1 MMRKYI
7 TRLSSAVLMAIGL
20 SSSVANAE
28 PLKYYFPQSTI
39 EQKSTEL
46 NGFNSQPYLKDFSN
60 LSFNAAITTPDQYL
74 GYGVG
79 DWHVRH
85 DQLTGY
91 LKLLASQSD
100 RIQLKVIGHS
110 HERRQQLLLAIS
122 TPENIS
128 QLDSLRE
135 QHVSQIL
142 DTTKKP
148 AGPSFAWFG
157 YSIHGNEASGSNASM
172 LFAYFLAAAQSAELD
187 EKLTN
192 TVVLLDPSFNP
203 DGLDRFASWANANR
217 GQVLSTDPNTRE
229 HAQAWPYA
237 RTNHYW
243 FDLNRDWLLL
253 QHPESRNRIREFHHW
268 KPNLLMDFHEMGT
281 NSTYFFQPG
290 VPSRKHPLTPKQ
302 NVTLTEKMA
311 TFHQKAFDDAG
322 QLYFSEEDFDDFY
335 YGKGSTY
342 PDVNGAVGILFE
354 QASSRGHAQDS
365 INGVLSFS
373 ETVRNQLTTSFS
385 SLAASVDMRDELL
398 SYQQSFYKKSAYEA
412 GKDKIKGYVLSE
424 AHDKT
429 RLTMLLNLF
438 EQHQID
444 VYPLQKDAEINDTV
458 FKAQH
463 SYFVP
468 LKQSQYRLI
477 KAMFS
482 TQKRFENNTFYDI
495 SSWTMPFAFN
505 INFRPVTS
513 LRRVSFDKNSP
524 FVTTKKNTEA
534 TLDNAYAYAVSW
546 DDYRAPELLQSLL
559 ANNLRVRVATKPFS
573 AKTDVNSGVLKQ
585 YTAGTLL
592 IPARIQDN
600 PEWKT
605 VLKQAMQK
613 THVVVRPLVSG
624 STEGIDLGS
633 RSMLPLVAPKVLLV
647 GGEGSSQYE
656 AGEVWYYMDRYLK
669 LAPSI
674 VDMQRLNKIDL
685 SAYTHMVF
693 VDGRYKSLGE
703 SFVTKLK
710 RWVKAGGV
718 VIGQKG
724 GSEWLSDSGLL
735 NVRYVSKKQMKELYD
750 TDGLAYGEQARL
762 GSKQRIAG
770 AIFENKLDLS
780 HPLAY
785 GYHGPML
792 PTFKNNTVSFITPTT
807 PFVSVA
813 KYTAN
818 PLLSGYADDI
828 NVRKIASGSSIV
840 AHSLGKGSV
849 IATTDVLNFR
859 GFWYGT
865 SRIFSNALY
874 FGHLIEADAD

>member
-1 MMRKYI
+1 MRNYV
-7 TRLSSAVLMAIGL
+7 TRLPAAILVAVGL
-20 SSSVANAE
+20 SSTATHAQ
-28 PLKYYFPQSTI
+28 PLDYYLPQTASDQVVKT
-39 EQKSTEL
+39 QG
-46 NGFNSQPYLKDFSN
+46 GFNPHAYLSDFSN
-60 LSFNAAITTPDQYL
+60 LSFDSTITTPDEYL

-91 LKLLASQSD
+91 MKLLASQSN

-122 TPENIS
+122 TPENIANLES
-128 QLDSLRE
+128 IRAK
-135 QHVSQIL
+135 HVAQIT
-142 DTTKKP
+142 DTSMKP
-148 AGPSFAWFG
+148 SGPSVAYFG
-157 YSIHGNEASGSNASM
+157 YSIHGNEPSGSNAAL
-172 LFAYFLAAAQSAELD
+172 LFAYFLAAAQSPELE
-187 EKLTN
+187 EKLAN
-192 TVVLLDPSFNP
+192 TVVLLDPSLNP
-203 DGLDRFASWANANR
+203 DGLDRFASWANSNR
-217 GQVLSTDPNTRE
+217 GMVLSTDANTRE

-253 QHPESRNRIREFHHW
+253 QHPESRNRIREFHYW
-268 KPNLLMDFHEMGT
+268 KPNLLMDYHEMGT
-281 NSTYFFQPG
+281 HSTYFFQPG

-302 NVTLTEKMA
+302 NVTLTEKVA
-311 TFHQKAFDDAG
+311 TFHQKSFDAAG

-342 PDVNGAVGILFE
+342 PDANGAVGILFE

-365 INGVLSFS
+365 INGLLTFS
-373 ETVRNQLTTSFS
+373 ETIRNQLTTSFTS
-385 SLAASVDMRDELL
+385 FAASVEMRDELL
-398 SYQQSFYKKSAYEA
+398 SYQQSFYKLSDKEA
-412 GKDKIKGYVLSE
+412 SKDKVKGYILSE

-429 RLTMLLNLF
+429 RFELLLNLF
-438 EQHQID
+438 EQHQIN
-444 VYPLQKDAEINDTV
+444 VYPLTKDAEVDNKV
-458 FKAQH
+458 FNAEH

-468 LKQSQYRLI
+468 LRQTQYRLI

-505 INFRPVTS
+505 IDFRPVTS
-513 LRRVSFDKNSP
+513 LRRVSFDDKAP
-524 FVTTKKNTEA
+524 FVTAEKQAADALPE
-534 TLDNAYAYAVSW
+534 AYAYAISW

-559 ANNLRVRVATKPFS
+559 ENNLRVRVATKPFS
-573 AKTDVNSGVLKQ
+573 ARFDKQSDALKQ
-585 YTAGTLL
+585 YSAGTLL
-592 IPARIQDN
+592 IPAKIQDN
-600 PEWKT
+600 EHWKS
-605 VLKQAMQK
+605 VLTTAMQTTK
-613 THVVVRPLVSG
+613 VAVQPLVSG

-633 RSMLPLVAPKVLLV
+633 RSMLPLHAPKVLLV

-656 AGEVWYYMDRYLK
+656 VGEVWYYMDRYLK

-674 VDMQRLNKIDL
+674 VDMSRLNRVEL
-685 SAYTHMVF
+685 THYTHIVF
-693 VDGRYKSLGE
+693 VDGRYSTLSE

-718 VIGQKG
+718 AIGQKG
-724 GSEWLSDSGLL
+724 GSEWLSDNGLL

-750 TDGLAYGEQARL
+750 TDGLAYGEQADL
-762 GSKQRIAG
+762 ASKQRIAG
-770 AIFENKLDLS
+770 AIFANKLDLT

-785 GYHGPML
+785 GYHNSML
-792 PTFKNNTVSFITPTT
+792 PTFKNNTVSFVTPME
-807 PFVSVA
+807 PFFNVA
-813 KYTAN
+813 KYTKA
-818 PLLSGYADDI
+818 PLLSGYADDT
-828 NVRKIASGSSIV
+828 NVQKIASGSSIV

-865 SRIFSNALY
+865 SRIFSNAIY
-874 FGHLIEADAD
+874 FGHVIDTK